1 MRPFEILTL
10 ILIAGALV
18 ALFTHKERKVFLYLL
33 FGCILAML
41 LQHFL
46 EGHRWQFALAV
57 YLLPSM
63 YGIHRFQKHGIN
75 LLTKGV
81 LSVWFGAAVL
91 LPWIIPIF
99 TLPAPGGPYTVGTE
113 MFYWVDSTRA
123 EWFTD
128 EDQND
133 VRELIVQ
140 IWYPSEINIDE
151 KPEPYLDFIDIRAKT
166 LASAGAI
173 PEFFPSHLKYINT
186 NSYKG
191 LEIVNLE
198 KSFPVVVFS
207 HGITSTRH
215 LHQALYEHL
224 VSRGYIVVAPDHSFD
239 ANLTIFPDGHVADYR
254 SDLTGNPDSGRVRKM
269 QMSTRAADISF
280 ILNQLEKMQS
290 GEIKSQINEKI
301 DLERIAVGGHSYGGS
316 TATVASQ
323 RDKRINA
330 CFVLDS
336 WISPIPQ
343 ETIDAGVHVPF
354 LFMGRPTWQ
363 GSDYP
368 GNYPRLDSLMAHS
381 SNPKYRLIIRETEH
395 LDYSDIPLFSPII
408 KYALDVGSL
417 SASVSIPL
425 MNELVHG
432 FLEKHLTDQTSSRFD
447 DMIQNE
453 LIISIP

>member
-1 MRPFEILTL
+1 
-10 ILIAGALV
+10 
-18 ALFTHKERKVFLYLL
+18 
-33 FGCILAML
+33 ML

-191 LEIVNLE
+191 LEIVKLE
-198 KSFPVVVFS
+198 KSFPVFLMVLQVP
-207 HGITSTRH
+207 GISIKLCMNTWSAAVI
-215 LHQALYEHL
+215 LLWPQI
-224 VSRGYIVVAPDHSFD
+224 IVLMLISPYS
-239 ANLTIFPDGHVADYR
+239 
-254 SDLTGNPDSGRVRKM
+254 
-269 QMSTRAADISF
+269 QMD
-280 ILNQLEKMQS
+280 MW
-290 GEIKSQINEKI
+290 QII
-301 DLERIAVGGHSYGGS
+301 DLI
-316 TATVASQ
+316 
-323 RDKRINA
+323 
-330 CFVLDS
+330 
-336 WISPIPQ
+336 
-343 ETIDAGVHVPF
+343 
-354 LFMGRPTWQ
+354 
-363 GSDYP
+363 
-368 GNYPRLDSLMAHS
+368 
-381 SNPKYRLIIRETEH
+381 
-395 LDYSDIPLFSPII
+395 
-408 KYALDVGSL
+408 
-417 SASVSIPL
+417 
-425 MNELVHG
+425 
-432 FLEKHLTDQTSSRFD
+432 
-447 DMIQNE
+447 
-453 LIISIP
+453 